1 MKRNLTLFLTL
12 LLQAT
17 LLAQNGNRAFN
28 LPQALEFAMKNGY
41 TVTNAA
47 TDIEIAQKKVT
58 ELRGSGIPQLSAE
71 ASFQNFIRVPV
82 SVIPAGAFDP
92 SAPPGTYLRLPFGI
106 KYNVAYGYTASWLL
120 FNGEYLVGLQAAKT
134 YVEYSRNNL
143 RKSEIEVKEGVTR
156 AYHLVLTLK
165 ENRRILQE
173 SLKTLE
179 QSITETDAI
188 YKEGFIEELDVDR
201 LRLLKNNLGTTLST
215 LEQQLVLA
223 EKMLKFQMGYDVA
236 NPIELT
242 DTFDAMLASASL
254 GMESE
259 PKFDF
264 NETADSRLISSGLKL
279 QELSRK
285 RMMANYLP
293 TLSTFYS
300 WRENRVGDEFS
311 MLSKADFRV
320 TGGNI
325 LGVNLSVPLFQGFSQ
340 RSRVQQA
347 SLELKKIRVQQTQAM
362 QGYSLQSAQALGEF
376 RSALNTF
383 NNSRESVALARKIR
397 DKSAVKYRE
406 GVGSSIE
413 LMQAEN
419 ELLNA
424 QGNYISSATQLLNA
438 RVNLDKQLN
447 KF

>member
-1 MKRNLTLFLTL
+1 
-12 LLQAT
+12 
-17 LLAQNGNRAFN
+17 
-28 LPQALEFAMKNGY
+28 
-41 TVTNAA
+41 
-47 TDIEIAQKKVT
+47 
-58 ELRGSGIPQLSAE
+58 
-71 ASFQNFIRVPV
+71 
-82 SVIPAGAFDP
+82 
-92 SAPPGTYLRLPFGI
+92 
-106 KYNVAYGYTASWLL
+106 
-120 FNGEYLVGLQAAKT
+120 
-134 YVEYSRNNL
+134 
-143 RKSEIEVKEGVTR
+143 
-156 AYHLVLTLK
+156 
-165 ENRRILQE
+165 
-173 SLKTLE
+173 
-179 QSITETDAI
+179 
-188 YKEGFIEELDVDR
+188 
-201 LRLLKNNLGTTLST
+201 
-215 LEQQLVLA
+215 
-223 EKMLKFQMGYDVA
+223 
-236 NPIELT
+236 
-242 DTFDAMLASASL
+242 
-254 GMESE
+254 MESE

-264 NETADSRLISSGLKL
+264 NESADSRLISSGLKL